1 MSLGQSAGQ
10 PGRTHDR
17 RRDDTAVGWFTWVGV
32 WPVSQV
38 AVFAGGERKYGS
50 LHGRCNAT
58 HADGTGKHHS
68 CCARIQLAVSTAQQ
82 NLRPAGTFRCVRGW
96 VCRPQ
101 NPVGAV
107 LGVPTWSLIR
117 RLVVFRI
124 PAWNSFLEIG
134 EAETCSRDP
143 YMIVKL
149 RCLPI

>member
-1 MSLGQSAGQ
+1 MGLCMADVM
-10 PGRTHDR
+10 PRMRTGLENTIR
-17 RRDDTAVGWFTWVGV
+17 AVR
-32 WPVSQV
+32 VSSWLYPL
-38 AVFAGGERKYGS
+38 RSKTS
-50 LHGRCNAT
+50 
-58 HADGTGKHHS
+58 D
-68 CCARIQLAVSTAQQ
+68 QQ
-82 NLRPAGTFRCVRGW
+82 ELFRCVRGW

-134 EAETCSRDP
+134 EAERCSRDP